1 MHKSLMKKAGAAV
14 MAAAMAAGCCIS
26 HEKINMSALPM
37 AFQASFQ
44 PFSLHLAYP
53 GSTNREDS
61 VNSKMIGCVSWISNT
76 SLDTMNLVFVVF
88 FNIEF

>member
-1 MHKSLMKKAGAAV
+1 MAMLLLYHGYV

-26 HEKINMSALPM
+26 HEKINMSELPM

-53 GSTNREDS
+53 GLGEQCRCCEQRDNWRREQDEEQYTIHT
-61 VNSKMIGCVSWISNT
+61 KA
-76 SLDTMNLVFVVF
+76 L
-88 FNIEF
+88 

>member
-1 MHKSLMKKAGAAV
+1 MAMLLLYHGYV

-53 GSTNREDS
+53 GLGEQRRCCEQRDNWRHEQDEELYLGQ
-61 VNSKMIGCVSWISNT
+61 NKK
-76 SLDTMNLVFVVF
+76 DTQL
-88 FNIEF
+88 